1 MNKFSLDLTETNVK
15 RMLKGLPVQ
24 FKKEQLHGSKHHLIL
39 HPLNH
44 KQLTR
49 ARTLN
54 KGARITLTPEEV
66 EASGEGFG
74 DWIKKIASGARWVKQ
89 NVIDSP
95 LYQRLI
101 KPIVREGVTAL
112 SVPVTAMAGPAAP
125 IVQQGIEKLGQVTGA
140 YGLPKK
146 SVSKPRAKK
155 ASKPRAKKA
164 VGGSFL
170 LQ

>member
-1 MNKFSLDLTETNVK
+1 MNRFSLDLTESNVK

-24 FKKEQLHGSKHHLIL
+24 FKKEQLHGSKHHLML

-44 KQLTR
+44 KQLTK
-49 ARTLN
+49 AKTLN
-54 KGARITLTPEEV
+54 RGARIALTPEEIA
-66 EASGEGFG
+66 ASGEGFG
-74 DWIKKIASGARWVKQ
+74 DWLKKIASGARWVKQ

-112 SVPVTAMAGPAAP
+112 SAPVTAMAGPAGP
-125 IVQQGIEKLGQVTGA
+125 LVQQGIEKLGQVTGA
-140 YGLPKK
+140 YGLPKPRAK
-146 SVSKPRAKK
+146 KAAKPRAKK
-155 ASKPRAKKA
+155 TKA
-164 VGGSFL
+164 TVGGSFL